1 MTRALVIAAVLLA
14 SSTAAADSLAE
25 HDYILNCSGCHRM
38 DGSGSRVVPSLHA
51 MRELMGMPGA
61 REYWV
66 RVPGAAQAPLSD
78 ARLAALMNWLV
89 TRFTGRPPAPPYTPE
104 EIATLRSTP
113 LRDPVAH
120 RDTLARQNTNR
131 IQHLEST
138 PR

>member
-1 MTRALVIAAVLLA
+1 MRPALVIAGVLLA
-14 SSTAAADSLAE
+14 SSTASADSFAE

-38 DGSGSRVVPSLHA
+38 DGSGSRIVPSLHA
-51 MRELMGMPGA
+51 MGELVGKPGA

-89 TRFTGRPPAPPYTPE
+89 TRFTGRPPTPPYTPH
-104 EIATLRSTP
+104 EIATLRRTP
-113 LRDPVAH
+113 LRDPLAH
-120 RDTLARQNTNR
+120 RDTLSRQNTGN